1 MTHCP
6 CGRFL
11 PSTGVCARC
20 DETPEFTRVAG
31 SHTARIEALLTRR
44 PPTVA
49 ELLAAHPRG
58 EGEGK

>member
-11 PSTGVCARC
+11 PATGVCARC

-31 SHTARIEALLTRR
+31 SHTARIEAILADRGL
-44 PPTVA
+44 PTEVKALVA
-49 ELLAAHPRG
+49 RLE
-58 EGEGK
+58 EGT